1 MGDFKYSV
9 TAAAINLADDAPWKK
24 IQKNT
29 FTRWCNEHLKSVEL
43 QISDLKF
50 DLSDGLILISL
61 LEVLSHKRMFR
72 KYHARPTFRQLKLDN
87 VSVALEFLDHE
98 KVKLVSIDSKAIVDG
113 NLKLILG
120 LVWTLIQHYSIS
132 TPVWE
137 DEANESVSK
146 LTPEMRLL
154 GWIQNKVP
162 ELPITNFSQDWQ
174 DGKALGA
181 LVDGLAPGLCPDWES
196 WDTVHRVSNTKEAMQ
211 QADDWLG
218 IPQLIAPEEILDPA
232 VDEQSVM
239 TYLSLFPKARLK
251 PGAPL
256 KPNKVPKPKACRA
269 TGRGLQSKGIRVG
282 QLAQFKVDTHKAGPG
297 NLEVNIRDPNGKE
310 VAVTQ
315 KDTHEGVYTFE
326 YTPTATG
333 DHTVEITWVGQHI
346 AKSPFKV
353 HVGSKAGPQKIRA
366 WGPGLEGGTVGLSAD
381 FLVESVGADSGMLG
395 FAIEGPS
402 KAKIE
407 CDDCNDGSCL
417 VRFWSTEAGEYAVH
431 IMCDDEEIQDSPFMT
446 SIRPKR
452 KDFHPEKV
460 TVEGPGVS
468 QIGCI
473 VNLRT
478 KFTVDTRR
486 AGEGELKVYAQRA
499 DGECVDVIVASEQ
512 SGVFVCSYIPSSL
525 SKHTIAVAWGGV
537 MVPGSPFIVTPR
549 KIKITPCSP
558 VWFKPDG
565 SEIYYSDDVMD
576 LDEDFPDNVRPGGHG
591 ELVMNIV
598 SPSNFQAD
606 ATKVRAHGSGLKEG
620 FVGEQAEFIIDTSRA
635 GSGRL
640 AIRVDGPC
648 EVALQC
654 LDNQDG
660 TCTVFYLPKEHG
672 MYKINVLFDNSHITG
687 SPFQSVIQKQIDPSK
702 VLVTDLD
709 LLQGR
714 VGEPCIVNINC
725 PMAGSGAPS
734 VQAVSDSAVIVQT
747 EVKENE
753 DGTYTAVYVPLT
765 GGVYTLF
772 LKYGEKEVP
781 FRKVMVNP
789 KVYKSHVK
797 VSRQGVVVSDWE
809 TDTCQVVANGL
820 GLQKGLTGHPNVFHV
835 NASRSSV
842 DDLDITVEGPS
853 ECKVTCEDS
862 GEFMYNVE
870 YTPSV
875 PGDYKVTITCG
886 ENHIPGSPFIASV
899 KDFSSTVDSGVCL
912 QSGICVSTNTDTHGT
927 EVPEIKY
934 SGQGIYRSSPPPS
947 VEDTDSFIDPQRPCG
962 SSSPIQFQTLPSR
975 DRNTENPSGRGGDMA
990 EVIVPGFKGGIC
1002 GKTPQ
1007 SFTIDC
1013 SSSGETPETVA
1024 VVRPDGSLELL
1035 EVTDSGDGSYTV
1047 VYLPT
1052 MDGCHLLM
1060 VKFTNDESFNR
1071 QFKFEVLPI
1080 DDNAQVDVSG
1090 PGLTSGVCAWRPQT
1104 FTVDCTCTRKVPQF
1118 VAIMTPDGLTETIE
1132 VEDNGDWTYT
1142 VNYTPSMEG
1151 LHSLMVKYAEDH
1163 SFCSP
1168 FHFHVLP
1175 VPYSDDKH
1183 CGGKGFRNGTAVFEL
1198 GLEAQVCVNTPQ
1210 TFTINGSSTGEPP
1223 ETVAVVTPDG
1233 KIKLLNAKDN
1243 GDDTYLVSYSSS
1255 AEGAHSI
1262 MVKYTSD
1269 DSFRSL
1275 LRFHAIPS
1283 HYDSSVK
1290 DVLNKEEHWS
1300 QEESVHAKAPPILA
1314 NGCSVAPET
1323 VATVTANAPNRS
1335 IKLAHVMEN
1344 KDRTCAPDME
1354 GCNSVMDK
1362 YINEETLRSISEF
1375 PEDLTVGHTEPKIC
1389 AQIPQSYKIS
1399 CSKSGKPPECALM
1412 ISPNGKTELT
1422 EVKENADGTYS
1433 VKYSPNIEGLHS
1445 LMIKYVDDESYC
1457 NALRFHVLPHSAVKD
1472 QHVTNAT
1479 EVCGGQLK
1487 EDICAQTPRTFT
1499 TCCKTS
1505 EAPEIDPMKADG
1517 STKLVK
1523 VLNNENKINAVKHT
1537 PSAEGLHSSAIRD
1550 RSEEDFQSHQPP
1562 SSCKPQGFQ
1571 NKVEGRN
1578 VIPLGT
1584 INQAG
1589 FLSCDIV
1596 LPSDL
1601 SEGEITGEVITP
1613 SGKTA
1618 QPSVIDNKDGTIML
1632 KFDPSEEGLHQLL
1645 IKSSRNDLPELP
1657 MQYYANSLPNRS
1669 TMAYGRGLVYGI
1681 ADETATFTICQE
1693 DSASSELDITIEGPS
1708 EADVCCL
1715 DNEDGSCTVSYF
1727 PTEPGDYE
1735 IQIQND
1741 NVPIRG
1747 SPFKS
1752 RIADG
1757 NVRRSQVKLG
1767 SAADFTLDITEDD
1780 ISQLSASIMSPAGNN
1795 VPCLLKTQ
1803 PDSHLGVSFIPR
1815 ETGEHLVSI
1824 MKDGEHVSNS
1834 PISLSI
1840 SQAEIGDT
1848 SKVKAFGPGLHTG
1861 HTFCTSEFVV
1871 DTWDAG
1877 YGGLTVVIE
1886 GPSKVDV
1893 HTEELEHGTCNIS
1906 YCPIKAGNYKISIKF
1921 SDEHIPGSPFTAV
1934 VTDRVLM
1941 RENIT
1946 YNQKAAP
1953 IASIGSECSLAFK
1966 IPGTDAETLSA
1977 YVHEPSGRP
1986 GEAVV
1991 VATGSDTYAVSFLA
2005 KEMGVYNVTVN
2016 IQDQTIPGWPLQY
2029 TVGPLGQ
2036 GGCEK
2041 VQVWGQGLQK
2051 ALASVPADFNIW
2063 SREAGAGTLSVSVE
2077 GPGKIELHFDDQL
2090 DGSCIVSYTA
2100 QEPGD
2105 YEVSVMFD
2113 EEHVSQ
2119 SPFYVSVSAA
2129 TDKSLTQG
2137 QNGSAIDHNQM
2148 CNSSERPSLS
2158 DMEMNTTSD
2167 SSAEPVFLSDASK
2180 VICHGPGLSKGFL
2193 GRKNTFYVDCS
2204 KAGRNL
2210 LFVGM
2215 HGPTVPCER
2224 VSIIHVGGHQYRI
2237 NYAVKERGKY
2247 ILAVKWGDEHIPGSP
2262 FHITVL

>member
-29 FTRWCNEHLKSVEL
+29 FTRWCNEHLKSVEM

-72 KYHARPTFRQLKLDN
+72 KYHTRPTFRQLKLDN
-87 VSVALEFLDHE
+87 VSVALEFLDCE

-137 DEANESVSK
+137 DEANDSVSK

-181 LVDGLAPGLCPDWES
+181 LVDGVAPGLCPDWES

-256 KPNKVPKPKACRA
+256 KPKKVPKPKACRA
-269 TGRGLQSKGIRVG
+269 TGRGLQSKGMRVG
-282 QLAQFKVDTHKAGPG
+282 QLGQFKVDTHKAGPG
-297 NLEVNIRDPNGKE
+297 NLEVNIIDPSGKE
-310 VAVTQ
+310 VSVTQ
-315 KDTHEGVYTFE
+315 KDAHEGVYTFE
-326 YTPTATG
+326 YTPTAVG
-333 DHTVEITWVGQHI
+333 DHTVDITWVGQHI

-366 WGPGLEGGTVGLSAD
+366 WGPGLEEGTVGLSAD

-402 KAKIE
+402 QAKIE
-407 CDDCNDGSCL
+407 CDDHNDGSCL
-417 VRFWSTEAGEYAVH
+417 VRFWPTEAGEYAVH
-431 IMCDDEEIQDSPFMT
+431 VMCDDEEIQDSPFMT

-452 KDFHPEKV
+452 KDFGPDKV
-460 TVEGPGVS
+460 KVEGPGVS
-468 QIGCI
+468 QTGCM
-473 VNLRT
+473 VNLQT
-478 KFTVDTRR
+478 DFTVDTRQ

-499 DGECVDVIVASEQ
+499 GGECVDVVVSSEQ

-565 SEIYYSDDVMD
+565 SEMYYSDDEMD
-576 LDEDFPDNVRPGGHG
+576 LDEDFPENVRPGGHG

-598 SPSNFQAD
+598 SPSNIPAD
-606 ATKVRAHGSGLKEG
+606 ATKVRAHGLGLKEG
-620 FVGEQAEFIIDTSRA
+620 FLGEQAEFIIDTSRA

-648 EVALQC
+648 EVTLQC

-660 TCTVFYLPKEHG
+660 TCTVFYLPTEHG
-672 MYKINVLFDNSHITG
+672 MYTINVLFDNAHITG
-687 SPFQSVIQKQIDPSK
+687 SPFQAVMKKPIDPSK
-702 VLVTDLD
+702 VLVTDTD
-709 LLQGR
+709 LLQGK
-714 VGEPCIVNINC
+714 VGEPCIVNIGC
-725 PMAGSGAPS
+725 AMAGSGAPS
-734 VQAVSDSAVIVQT
+734 VQAVSDSGVIVQT
-747 EVKENE
+747 EVRENE

-765 GGVYTLF
+765 GGVYTLL
-772 LKYGEKEVP
+772 LKYGGKEVP
-781 FRKVMVNP
+781 FRKVMVDP
-789 KVYKSHVK
+789 KTYKSHVK
-797 VSRQGVVVSDWE
+797 VSRQGAVDGDRES
-809 TDTCQVVANGL
+809 DTCQVVANGL
-820 GLQKGLTGHPNVFHV
+820 GLQKGLTGHPNVFCV
-835 NASRSSV
+835 NTRSSV

-853 ECKVTCEDS
+853 ECQVTCKDS
-862 GEFMYNVE
+862 GEGMINVE

-875 PGDYKVTITCG
+875 PGDYKITITCG
-886 ENHIPGSPFIASV
+886 ENNIPGSPFIASV
-899 KDFSSTVDSGVCL
+899 KDVSDTAD
-912 QSGICVSTNTDTHGT
+912 SGICLSTNTVNH
-927 EVPEIKY
+927 VPAIKY
-934 SGQGIYRSSPPPS
+934 SGDGIFRSSPHPS
-947 VEDTDSFIDPQRPCG
+947 MEDRVSFIDPQNAYG
-962 SSSPIQFQTLPSR
+962 SSSPILFQVLSNCDHNTELPSAHGV
-975 DRNTENPSGRGGDMA
+975 NMA
-990 EVIVPGFKGGIC
+990 EIIVPGIKGGIC
-1002 GKTPQ
+1002 SRTPQ

-1024 VVRPDGSLELL
+1024 VVRPDGSMELL
-1035 EVTDSGDGSYTV
+1035 ELTNNGDGSYSV

-1052 MDGCHLLM
+1052 MDGCHLLG
-1060 VKFTNDESFNR
+1060 VKFTNEESFNR

-1080 DDNAQVDVSG
+1080 DATSEVNVSG
-1090 PGLTSGVCAWRPQT
+1090 PGLTSEMCAQRPQT
-1104 FTVDCTCTRKVPQF
+1104 FTVDCTTTRKVPQF
-1118 VAIMTPDGLTETIE
+1118 VAIITPDGVTETIE
-1132 VEDNGDWTYT
+1132 IQDNGDWTCT
-1142 VNYTPSMEG
+1142 VNYTPSVEG
-1151 LHSLMVKYAEDH
+1151 LHSLMVKYAEDD

-1168 FHFHVLP
+1168 FKFHVLP
-1175 VPYSDDKH
+1175 VPDSGDRQ
-1183 CGGKGFRNGTAVFEL
+1183 GSRNGTSVFGL
-1198 GLEAQVCVNTPQ
+1198 DLEAQVYVNTPQ
-1210 TFTINGSSTGEPP
+1210 TFTIDASSAGEPP

-1233 KIKLLNAKDN
+1233 KIKLLSAKDN
-1243 GDDTYLVSYSSS
+1243 RDGTYSVSYSSS
-1255 AEGAHSI
+1255 VEGSHSI
-1262 MVKYTSD
+1262 MVKYAND

-1283 HYDSSVK
+1283 HSGRSDE
-1290 DVLNKEEHWS
+1290 DVLHKQELWS
-1300 QEESVHAKAPPILA
+1300 QEGSVHAPQTVA
-1314 NGCSVAPET
+1314 NGCCVAPET
-1323 VATVTANAPNRS
+1323 VTTVKANVQNRS
-1335 IKLAHVMEN
+1335 IKLADVMDN
-1344 KDRTCAPDME
+1344 KDGTCTPNMQ
-1354 GCNSVMDK
+1354 GSNTVMDE
-1362 YINEETLRSISEF
+1362 YSSEETMRSLSEF
-1375 PEDLTVGHTEPKIC
+1375 QADLTVENTEQIC
-1389 AQIPQSYKIS
+1389 AQVPQSFKIN
-1399 CSKSGKPPECALM
+1399 CSRSGKPPECALM
-1412 ISPNGKTELT
+1412 ITPNGKAELT

-1433 VKYSPNIEGLHS
+1433 VKYSPTIEGLHS
-1445 LMIKYVDDESYC
+1445 LMVKYVDDDSYC
-1457 NALRFHVLPHSAVKD
+1457 NPLRFHVLPHSARKD
-1472 QHVTNAT
+1472 QHVTNT
-1479 EVCGGQLK
+1479 NEVCSGQL
-1487 EDICAQTPRTFT
+1487 EENVCAQIPQTFP
-1499 TCCKTS
+1499 TCCNTS
-1505 EAPEIDPMKADG
+1505 EAPETALMEADG
-1517 STKLVK
+1517 TANLEA
-1523 VLNNENKINAVKHT
+1523 LNNENMINAAKHK
-1537 PSAEGLHSSAIRD
+1537 PSPEGFHSSAVRNPT
-1550 RSEEDFQSHQPP
+1550 EEDFQSHPP
-1562 SSCKPQGFQ
+1562 SSSHKPQGFQ

-1578 VIPLGT
+1578 VIPLGA

-1589 FLSCDIV
+1589 FMSCGIV

-1601 SEGEITGEVITP
+1601 SEDEITGEVIMP
-1613 SGKTA
+1613 SGKMA
-1618 QPSVIDNKDGTIML
+1618 QPDVIDNKDGTITL
-1632 KFDPSEEGLHQLL
+1632 RFDPSEEGLHQLL

-1657 MQYYANSLPNRS
+1657 LQYYANGLANRS
-1669 TMAYGRGLVYGI
+1669 TMAYGHGLVYGI
-1681 ADETATFTICQE
+1681 ANETATFTICQE

-1715 DNEDGSCTVSYF
+1715 DNEDGTCTVSYF

-1735 IQIQND
+1735 IQIQHD
-1741 NVPIRG
+1741 DMPIQG
-1747 SPFKS
+1747 SPFKAK
-1752 RIADG
+1752 IADG
-1757 NVRRSQVKLG
+1757 NMRRSQVKLG
-1767 SAADFTLDITEDD
+1767 SAVDFTLDITEED
-1780 ISQLSASIMSPAGNN
+1780 ISQLSASIMSPTGNN

-1803 PDSHLGVSFIPR
+1803 PDSHLGVSFIPK
-1815 ETGEHLVSI
+1815 EAGEHLVSI
-1824 MKDGEHVSNS
+1824 MKEGKHVSNS

-1840 SQAEIGDT
+1840 SQAEVGDR
-1848 SKVKAFGPGLHTG
+1848 SKVKAFGPGLHSG
-1861 HTFCTSEFVV
+1861 HTFCMSEFVV

-1886 GPSKVDV
+1886 GPCKVDV
-1893 HTEELEHGTCNIS
+1893 HTKELEHGTCNIS

-1934 VTDRVLM
+1934 VTDRGLM

-1953 IASIGSECSLAFK
+1953 IASTGSECSLAFK

-1977 YVHEPSGRP
+1977 YVHEPSGSP
-1986 GEAVV
+1986 GEAVI

-2016 IQDQTIPGWPLQY
+2016 HQGQTVPGWPLQY
-2029 TVGPLGQ
+2029 TVGPFGQ

-2090 DGSCIVSYTA
+2090 DGSCIVSYTV

-2129 TDKSLTQG
+2129 TDKI
-2137 QNGSAIDHNQM
+2137 IDHNQM
-2148 CNSSERPSLS
+2148 CNSYEEPSLS
-2158 DMEMNTTSD
+2158 DTEINTTSD

-2204 KAGRNL
+2204 KAGQNL

-2215 HGPTVPCER
+2215 HGPTIPCER
-2224 VSIIHVGGHQYRI
+2224 VSIIHMGGHQYRI

>member
-1 MGDFKYSV
+1 MMGDFKYSV

-43 QISDLKF
+43 QICDLKF

-72 KYHARPTFRQLKLDN
+72 KYHTRPTFRQLKLDN

-146 LTPEMRLL
+146 KTPEMRLL

-256 KPNKVPKPKACRA
+256 KPKKVPKPKACRA
-269 TGRGLQSKGIRVG
+269 TGRGLQSKGMRVG

-315 KDTHEGVYTFE
+315 KDAHEGIYTFE
-326 YTPTATG
+326 YTPTDTG

-402 KAKIE
+402 QAKIE
-407 CDDCNDGSCL
+407 CDDHNDGSCL
-417 VRFWSTEAGEYAVH
+417 VRFWPTEAGEYAVH
-431 IMCDDEEIQDSPFMT
+431 VMCDDEEIQDSPFMT

-460 TVEGPGVS
+460 KVEGPGVS
-468 QIGCI
+468 QTGCI
-473 VNLRT
+473 VNLRAE
-478 KFTVDTRR
+478 FTVDTRR

-499 DGECVDVIVASEQ
+499 DGEFVDVIVASEQ

-525 SKHTIAVAWGGV
+525 SKHTIAVTWGGV
-537 MVPGSPFIVTPR
+537 MVPSSPFIVTPR
-549 KIKITPCSP
+549 RIKITPCSP

-565 SEIYYSDDVMD
+565 SEIYYSDDEMD
-576 LDEDFPDNVRPGGHG
+576 LDEDFPENVRPGGHG

-598 SPSNFQAD
+598 SPSNIQTD
-606 ATKVRAHGSGLKEG
+606 ATKVRAHGPGLKEG
-620 FVGEQAEFIIDTSRA
+620 FLGEQAEFIIDTSRA

-648 EVALQC
+648 EVTLQC

-660 TCTVFYLPKEHG
+660 TCTVFYLPTEHG

-687 SPFQSVIQKQIDPSK
+687 SPFQSVIQKRIDSSK

-725 PMAGSGAPS
+725 PMAGSGALS
-734 VQAVSDSAVIVQT
+734 VQAVSDSGVIVQT

-765 GGVYTLF
+765 GGVYTLL
-772 LKYGEKEVP
+772 LKYGGKEVP
-781 FRKVMVNP
+781 FRKIMVNP

-853 ECKVTCEDS
+853 ECQVTCKVS
-862 GEFMYNVE
+862 GEGMYNVE

-875 PGDYKVTITCG
+875 SGDYKITITCG

-899 KDFSSTVDSGVCL
+899 KDVSSTADSGVCL
-912 QSGICVSTNTDTHGT
+912 QSGICVSTNTDTHST

-934 SGQGIYRSSPPPS
+934 SGDGIYRSSPPPS
-947 VEDTDSFIDPQRPCG
+947 MEDADSFIDPQRPCG
-962 SSSPIQFQTLPSR
+962 SSSPIQALLNC
-975 DRNTENPSGRGGDMA
+975 DRNTELPSAHGGDMA

-1002 GKTPQ
+1002 GRTPQ
-1007 SFTIDC
+1007 SFRIDC

-1024 VVRPDGSLELL
+1024 VVRPDGSIELL

-1071 QFKFEVLPI
+1071 QFEFEVLPI
-1080 DDNAQVDVSG
+1080 DDTAQVDVSG
-1090 PGLTSGVCAWRPQT
+1090 PGLTSGMCAWRPQT

-1142 VNYTPSMEG
+1142 VNYTPSVEG
-1151 LHSLMVKYAEDH
+1151 IHSLMVKYAEDD

-1175 VPYSDDKH
+1175 VPNSDDKH
-1183 CGGKGFRNGTAVFEL
+1183 CGGKGSRNGTAVLGL

-1210 TFTINGSSTGEPP
+1210 TFAINGSSTGEPP

-1233 KIKLLNAKDN
+1233 KIKLLKAKDN
-1243 GDDTYLVSYSSS
+1243 GDGTYLVSYSSS
-1255 AEGAHSI
+1255 AEGSHSI

-1283 HYDSSVK
+1283 HSGSSVK
-1290 DVLNKEEHWS
+1290 DVLNKEELSS
-1300 QEESVHAKAPPILA
+1300 QVGSVHAKAPQIFA

-1323 VATVTANAPNRS
+1323 VTTVKANTPNRS
-1335 IKLAHVMEN
+1335 IKLAGVMDNE
-1344 KDRTCAPDME
+1344 DRTCAPNME

-1362 YINEETLRSISEF
+1362 YSSEESLRS
-1375 PEDLTVGHTEPKIC
+1375 P
-1389 AQIPQSYKIS
+1389 
-1399 CSKSGKPPECALM
+1399 
-1412 ISPNGKTELT
+1412 
-1422 EVKENADGTYS
+1422 
-1433 VKYSPNIEGLHS
+1433 
-1445 LMIKYVDDESYC
+1445 
-1457 NALRFHVLPHSAVKD
+1457 LRFHVLPHSAMKD

-1487 EDICAQTPRTFT
+1487 EDVCAQTPQTFT
-1499 TCCKTS
+1499 TCSNTS
-1505 EAPEIDPMKADG
+1505 EAPEIDLKKADG

-1523 VLNNENKINAVKHT
+1523 VLNNENKISAAKHS
-1537 PSAEGLHSSAIRD
+1537 PSAEGSHSSAVRNP
-1550 RSEEDFQSHQPP
+1550 SEEDFQSHQP
-1562 SSCKPQGFQ
+1562 SSSFKPQGFQ

-1578 VIPLGT
+1578 VIPLGA

-1596 LPSDL
+1596 MPSDL
-1601 SEGEITGEVITP
+1601 SEGEITGKVITP

-1618 QPSVIDNKDGTIML
+1618 QPSVIDNKDGTIIL

-1645 IKSSRNDLPELP
+1645 IKSSRDDLPELP
-1657 MQYYANSLPNRS
+1657 LQYYANSLANHS
-1669 TMAYGRGLVYGI
+1669 TMAYGHGLVYGI
-1681 ADETATFTICQE
+1681 ANETATFTICQE

-1708 EADVCCL
+1708 EADVRCL
-1715 DNEDGSCTVSYF
+1715 DNEDGTCTVSYF

-1741 NVPIRG
+1741 DVPIRG

-1767 SAADFTLDITEDD
+1767 SAVDFTLDITEED

-1815 ETGEHLVSI
+1815 EAGEHLVSI
-1824 MKDGEHVSNS
+1824 MKDGEHVNNS
-1834 PISLSI
+1834 PISFSI

-1848 SKVKAFGPGLHTG
+1848 SKVKAFGPGLHSG

-1893 HTEELEHGTCNIS
+1893 YTEELEHGTCNIS

-1921 SDEHIPGSPFTAV
+1921 SDEHIPGSPFMAV
-1934 VTDRVLM
+1934 VTNRGLM
-1941 RENIT
+1941 RENVT
-1946 YNQKAAP
+1946 YNQKAAA

-1977 YVHEPSGRP
+1977 YVHEPSGSP
-1986 GEAVV
+1986 GKAVV
-1991 VATGSDTYAVSFLA
+1991 VATGRDTYAVSFLA

-2016 IQDQTIPGWPLQY
+2016 NQDQTIPGWPLQY

-2041 VQVWGQGLQK
+2041 VQVWGRGLQK

-2137 QNGSAIDHNQM
+2137 QNGSVIYHNQM
-2148 CNSSERPSLS
+2148 CNSSEEPSLS
-2158 DMEMNTTSD
+2158 DMEINTSSD
-2167 SSAEPVFLSDASK
+2167 SSAEPVLLSDASK

-2193 GRKNTFYVDCS
+2193 GCKNTFYVDCS

-2224 VSIIHVGGHQYRI
+2224 VSIIHMGGHQYRI

>member
-1 MGDFKYSV
+1 MGDFKGSV
-9 TAAAINLADDAPWKK
+9 TAAAINLAEDAPWKK

-43 QISDLKF
+43 QISELKF

-72 KYHARPTFRQLKLDN
+72 KYHTRPTFRQLKLDN
-87 VSVALEFLDHE
+87 VSVALEFLDRE

-137 DEANESVSK
+137 DEANDSVSK

-251 PGAPL
+251 SGAPL
-256 KPNKVPKPKACRA
+256 KPKKVPKPKACRA
-269 TGRGLQSKGIRVG
+269 TGRGLQSKGMRVG

-297 NLEVNIRDPNGKE
+297 NLEVNIRDPSGKE

-315 KDTHEGVYTFE
+315 KDAHVGVYTFE

-333 DHTVEITWVGQHI
+333 DHTVDITWVNQHI

-381 FLVESVGADSGMLG
+381 FLVESVDADSGMLG

-402 KAKIE
+402 QAKIE
-407 CDDCNDGSCL
+407 CVDHNDGSCL
-417 VRFWSTEAGEYAVH
+417 VRFWPTEAGEYAVH
-431 IMCDDEEIQDSPFMT
+431 VMCDDEEIQDSPFMT

-452 KDFHPEKV
+452 KDFHPDKV
-460 TVEGPGVS
+460 KVEGPGVS
-468 QIGCI
+468 QTGCI
-473 VNLRT
+473 ANLRT
-478 KFTVDTRR
+478 EFTVDTKR

-499 DGECVDVIVASEQ
+499 DGEFVDVIVASEQ
-512 SGVFVCSYIPSSL
+512 SGVIVCSYIPSSL

-549 KIKITPCSP
+549 RIKITPCSP

-565 SEIYYSDDVMD
+565 SEMYYSDDEMD
-576 LDEDFPDNVRPGGHG
+576 LDEDFPENFGHG

-598 SPSNFQAD
+598 SPSNIQAD
-606 ATKVRAHGSGLKEG
+606 ATKVKAHGPGLKEG
-620 FVGEQAEFIIDTSRA
+620 FLGEQAEFIIDTSRA

-640 AIRVDGPC
+640 AVRVDGPC
-648 EVALQC
+648 EVTLQC

-660 TCTVFYLPKEHG
+660 TCTLFYLPTEHG

-687 SPFQSVIQKQIDPSK
+687 SPFQAVIQKPIDPSK

-709 LLQGR
+709 LLQGK
-714 VGEPCIVNINC
+714 VGEPCIVNIDC
-725 PMAGSGAPS
+725 AIAGSGAPS
-734 VQAVSDSAVIVQT
+734 VQAISDSGVIVQT

-765 GGVYTLF
+765 GGVYTLL
-772 LKYGEKEVP
+772 LKYGGKEVP

-789 KVYKSHVK
+789 KVCKSHVK
-797 VSRQGVVVSDWE
+797 VSRQGVVVSDCE

-820 GLQKGLTGHPNVFHV
+820 GLQKGLTGHPNVFSV
-835 NASRSSV
+835 NARSSV
-842 DDLDITVEGPS
+842 DDLDITVEGLS
-853 ECKVTCEDS
+853 ECHVTCKDS
-862 GEFMYNVE
+862 GEGMYNVE

-875 PGDYKVTITCG
+875 PGDYKITITCG

-899 KDFSSTVDSGVCL
+899 KDVSITADSGVCL
-912 QSGICVSTNTDTHGT
+912 QSGICASTNTDTHGSG
-927 EVPEIKY
+927 VPEIKY
-934 SGQGIYRSSPPPS
+934 SEDGIYRSCPPPS
-947 VEDTDSFIDPQRPCG
+947 MEDRDSFIGPQRPCG
-962 SSSPIQFQTLPSR
+962 SSNPIQFQALPNC
-975 DRNTENPSGRGGDMA
+975 DRNTELPSARGGNMA
-990 EVIVPGFKGGIC
+990 EIIVPGIKGGIC
-1002 GKTPQ
+1002 ARTPQ

-1024 VVRPDGSLELL
+1024 VMRPDGSMELL
-1035 EVTDSGDGSYTV
+1035 ELTYSGDGSYTV

-1071 QFKFEVLPI
+1071 QFGFEVLPI
-1080 DDNAQVDVSG
+1080 DDTAQVDVSG
-1090 PGLTSGVCAWRPQT
+1090 PGLTSGMCAWRPQI

-1151 LHSLMVKYAEDH
+1151 LHSLMVKYAEDN

-1168 FHFHVLP
+1168 FNFHVLP
-1175 VPYSDDKH
+1175 VPNSDDKH
-1183 CGGKGFRNGTAVFEL
+1183 CGGKGSKNGTPVFGL

-1233 KIKLLNAKDN
+1233 KVKLLNAKDN
-1243 GDDTYLVSYSSS
+1243 GDGTYLVSYSSS
-1255 AEGAHSI
+1255 AEGSHSI
-1262 MVKYTSD
+1262 MVKYSSD

-1283 HYDSSVK
+1283 HSGSNVK
-1290 DVLNKEEHWS
+1290 DVLNKEELSS
-1300 QEESVHAKAPPILA
+1300 QEGSVHAKAPQIFA

-1323 VATVTANAPNRS
+1323 VTTVKANTQNRS
-1335 IKLAHVMEN
+1335 INLADVMDNE
-1344 KDRTCAPDME
+1344 DRTCAPNME
-1354 GCNSVMDK
+1354 GSNSVMDK
-1362 YINEETLRSISEF
+1362 YSSEETFRSNSEF
-1375 PEDLTVGHTEPKIC
+1375 PEDLTVEHTEPKVC
-1389 AQIPQSYKIS
+1389 AQIPQSFKIN
-1399 CSKSGKPPECALM
+1399 CSKSGKPPACVLM
-1412 ISPNGKTELT
+1412 ITPNGKTELT

-1433 VKYSPNIEGLHS
+1433 VKYFPNIEGLHS
-1445 LMIKYVDDESYC
+1445 LMVKYADEESYC
-1457 NALRFHVLPHSAVKD
+1457 NPLRFHVLPHSAMKD
-1472 QHVTNAT
+1472 QHVTNTT

-1487 EDICAQTPRTFT
+1487 EDVCAQIPQDFT
-1499 TCCKTS
+1499 TCCNTS
-1505 EAPEIDPMKADG
+1505 EAPEIELMKADG
-1517 STKLVK
+1517 STKLVE
-1523 VLNNENKINAVKHT
+1523 VLNNESKISAAKHK
-1537 PSAEGLHSSAIRD
+1537 PSAEGSHSSAVRNP
-1550 RSEEDFQSHQPP
+1550 SEEDFQSHQPS

-1578 VIPLGT
+1578 VNPLGA

-1596 LPSDL
+1596 LPSNL

-1613 SGKTA
+1613 SGKTT
-1618 QPSVIDNKDGTIML
+1618 QPNVIDDKDGTIIL

-1645 IKSSRNDLPELP
+1645 IKSSRSDLPELP
-1657 MQYYANSLPNRS
+1657 LQYYANSLANRS
-1669 TMAYGRGLVYGI
+1669 SMAYGRGLVYGI
-1681 ADETATFTICQE
+1681 ANETATFTICQE

-1708 EADVCCL
+1708 EADVRCV
-1715 DNEDGSCTVSYF
+1715 DNEDGTCTVSYF

-1735 IQIQND
+1735 IQIQHD
-1741 NVPIRG
+1741 DVPIRG

-1767 SAADFTLDITEDD
+1767 SAVDFTLDITEED
-1780 ISQLSASIMSPAGNN
+1780 ISQLSASIMSPAGNY

-1815 ETGEHLVSI
+1815 EAGEHLVSI

-1848 SKVKAFGPGLHTG
+1848 SKVKAFGTGLHTG
-1861 HTFCTSEFVV
+1861 RTFCTSEFVV

-1934 VTDRVLM
+1934 VTDRGFM

-1953 IASIGSECSLAFK
+1953 IASVGSECSLAFK
-1966 IPGTDAETLSA
+1966 IPGTDAQTLSA

-1986 GEAVV
+1986 GEAVI

-2005 KEMGVYNVTVN
+2005 KEKGVYNVTVN
-2016 IQDQTIPGWPLQY
+2016 NQDQTIPGWPLQY

-2041 VQVWGQGLQK
+2041 VQVWGKGLQK

-2063 SREAGAGTLSVSVE
+2063 SREAGTGTLSVSVE

-2119 SPFYVSVSAA
+2119 SPFYVTVSAG
-2129 TDKSLTQG
+2129 TDKSLSQG
-2137 QNGSAIDHNQM
+2137 QNCSAVDHNQM
-2148 CNSSERPSLS
+2148 CNSYEEPSLS
-2158 DMEMNTTSD
+2158 DMEINTTSD

-2204 KAGRNL
+2204 KAGQNL

-2224 VSIIHVGGHQYRI
+2224 VSIIHMGGHQYRI

>member
-1 MGDFKYSV
+1 MGDFKGSV
-9 TAAAINLADDAPWKK
+9 TAAAINLAEDAPWKK

-43 QISDLKF
+43 QISELKF

-72 KYHARPTFRQLKLDN
+72 KYHTRPTFRQLKLDN
-87 VSVALEFLDHE
+87 VSVALEFLDRE

-137 DEANESVSK
+137 DEANDSVSK

-251 PGAPL
+251 SGAPL
-256 KPNKVPKPKACRA
+256 KPKKVPKPKACRA
-269 TGRGLQSKGIRVG
+269 TGRGLQSKGMRVG

-297 NLEVNIRDPNGKE
+297 NLEVNIRDPSGKE

-315 KDTHEGVYTFE
+315 KDAHVGVYTFE

-333 DHTVEITWVGQHI
+333 DHTVDITWVNQHI

-381 FLVESVGADSGMLG
+381 FLVESVDADSGMLG

-402 KAKIE
+402 QAKIE
-407 CDDCNDGSCL
+407 CVDHNDGSCL
-417 VRFWSTEAGEYAVH
+417 VRFWPTEAGEYAVH
-431 IMCDDEEIQDSPFMT
+431 VMCDDEEIQDSPFMT

-452 KDFHPEKV
+452 KDFHPDKV
-460 TVEGPGVS
+460 KVEGPGVS
-468 QIGCI
+468 QTGCI
-473 VNLRT
+473 ANLRT
-478 KFTVDTRR
+478 EFTVDTKR

-499 DGECVDVIVASEQ
+499 DGEFVDVIVASEQ
-512 SGVFVCSYIPSSL
+512 SGVIVCSYIPSSL

-549 KIKITPCSP
+549 RIKITPCSP

-565 SEIYYSDDVMD
+565 SEMYYSDDEMD
-576 LDEDFPDNVRPGGHG
+576 LDEDFPENFGHG

-598 SPSNFQAD
+598 SPSNIQAD
-606 ATKVRAHGSGLKEG
+606 ATKVKAHGPGLKEG
-620 FVGEQAEFIIDTSRA
+620 FLGEQAEFIIDTSRA

-640 AIRVDGPC
+640 AVRVDGPC
-648 EVALQC
+648 EVTLQC

-660 TCTVFYLPKEHG
+660 TCTLFYLPTEHG

-687 SPFQSVIQKQIDPSK
+687 SPFQAVIQKPIDPSK

-709 LLQGR
+709 LLQGK
-714 VGEPCIVNINC
+714 VGEPCIVNIDC
-725 PMAGSGAPS
+725 AIAGSGAPS
-734 VQAVSDSAVIVQT
+734 VQAISDSGVIVQT

-765 GGVYTLF
+765 GGVYTLL
-772 LKYGEKEVP
+772 LKYGGKEVP

-789 KVYKSHVK
+789 KVCKSHVK
-797 VSRQGVVVSDWE
+797 VSRQGVVVSDCE

-820 GLQKGLTGHPNVFHV
+820 GLQKGLTGHPNVFSV

-842 DDLDITVEGPS
+842 DDLDITVEGLS
-853 ECKVTCEDS
+853 ECHVTCKDS
-862 GEFMYNVE
+862 GEGMYNVE

-875 PGDYKVTITCG
+875 PGDYKITITCG

-899 KDFSSTVDSGVCL
+899 KDVSITADSGVCL
-912 QSGICVSTNTDTHGT
+912 QSGICASTNTDTHGSG
-927 EVPEIKY
+927 VPEIKY
-934 SGQGIYRSSPPPS
+934 SEDGIYRSCPPPS
-947 VEDTDSFIDPQRPCG
+947 MEDRDSFIGPQRPCG
-962 SSSPIQFQTLPSR
+962 SSNPIQFQALPNC
-975 DRNTENPSGRGGDMA
+975 DRNTELPSARGGNMA
-990 EVIVPGFKGGIC
+990 EIIVPGIKGGIC
-1002 GKTPQ
+1002 ARTPQ

-1024 VVRPDGSLELL
+1024 VMRPDGSMELL
-1035 EVTDSGDGSYTV
+1035 ELTYSGDGSYTV

-1071 QFKFEVLPI
+1071 QFGFEVLPI
-1080 DDNAQVDVSG
+1080 DDTAQVDVSG
-1090 PGLTSGVCAWRPQT
+1090 PGLTSGMCAWRPQI

-1151 LHSLMVKYAEDH
+1151 LHSLMVKYAEDN

-1168 FHFHVLP
+1168 FNFHVLP
-1175 VPYSDDKH
+1175 VPNSDDKH
-1183 CGGKGFRNGTAVFEL
+1183 CGGKGSKNGTPVFGL

-1233 KIKLLNAKDN
+1233 KVKLLNAKDN
-1243 GDDTYLVSYSSS
+1243 GDGTYLVSYSSS
-1255 AEGAHSI
+1255 AEGSHSI
-1262 MVKYTSD
+1262 MVKYSSD

-1283 HYDSSVK
+1283 HSGSNVK
-1290 DVLNKEEHWS
+1290 DVLNKEELSS
-1300 QEESVHAKAPPILA
+1300 QEGSVHAKAPQIFA

-1323 VATVTANAPNRS
+1323 VTTVKANTQNRS
-1335 IKLAHVMEN
+1335 INLADVMDNE
-1344 KDRTCAPDME
+1344 DRTCAPNME
-1354 GCNSVMDK
+1354 GSNSVMDK
-1362 YINEETLRSISEF
+1362 YSSEETFRSNSEF
-1375 PEDLTVGHTEPKIC
+1375 PEDLTVEHTEPKVC
-1389 AQIPQSYKIS
+1389 AQIPQSFKIN
-1399 CSKSGKPPECALM
+1399 CSKSGKPPACVLM
-1412 ISPNGKTELT
+1412 ITPNGKTELT

-1433 VKYSPNIEGLHS
+1433 VKYFPNIEGLHS
-1445 LMIKYVDDESYC
+1445 LMVKYADEESYC
-1457 NALRFHVLPHSAVKD
+1457 NPLRFHVLPHSAMKD
-1472 QHVTNAT
+1472 QHVTNTT

-1487 EDICAQTPRTFT
+1487 EDVCAQIPQDFT
-1499 TCCKTS
+1499 TCCNTS
-1505 EAPEIDPMKADG
+1505 EAPEIELMKADG
-1517 STKLVK
+1517 STKLVE
-1523 VLNNENKINAVKHT
+1523 VLNNESKISAAKHK
-1537 PSAEGLHSSAIRD
+1537 PSAEGSHSSAVRNP
-1550 RSEEDFQSHQPP
+1550 SEEDFQSHQPS

-1578 VIPLGT
+1578 VNPLGA

-1596 LPSDL
+1596 LPSNL

-1613 SGKTA
+1613 SGKTT
-1618 QPSVIDNKDGTIML
+1618 QPNVIDDKDGTIIL

-1645 IKSSRNDLPELP
+1645 IKSSRSDLPELP
-1657 MQYYANSLPNRS
+1657 LQYYANSLANRS
-1669 TMAYGRGLVYGI
+1669 SMAYGRGLVYGI
-1681 ADETATFTICQE
+1681 ANETATFTICQE

-1708 EADVCCL
+1708 EADVRCV
-1715 DNEDGSCTVSYF
+1715 DNEDGTCTVSYF

-1735 IQIQND
+1735 IQIQHD
-1741 NVPIRG
+1741 DVPIRG

-1767 SAADFTLDITEDD
+1767 SAVDFTLDITEED
-1780 ISQLSASIMSPAGNN
+1780 ISQLSASIMSPAGNY

-1815 ETGEHLVSI
+1815 EAGEHLVSI

-1848 SKVKAFGPGLHTG
+1848 SKVKAFGTGLHTG
-1861 HTFCTSEFVV
+1861 RTFCTSEFVV

-1934 VTDRVLM
+1934 VTDRGFM

-1953 IASIGSECSLAFK
+1953 IASVGSECSLAFK
-1966 IPGTDAETLSA
+1966 IPGTDAQTLSA

-1986 GEAVV
+1986 GEAVI

-2005 KEMGVYNVTVN
+2005 KEKGVYNVTVN
-2016 IQDQTIPGWPLQY
+2016 NQDQTIPGWPLQY

-2041 VQVWGQGLQK
+2041 VQVWGKGLQK

-2063 SREAGAGTLSVSVE
+2063 SREAGTGTLSVSVE

-2119 SPFYVSVSAA
+2119 SPFYVTVSAG
-2129 TDKSLTQG
+2129 TDKSLSQG
-2137 QNGSAIDHNQM
+2137 QNCSAVDHNQM
-2148 CNSSERPSLS
+2148 CNSYEEPSLS
-2158 DMEMNTTSD
+2158 DMEINTTSD

-2204 KAGRNL
+2204 KAGQNL

-2224 VSIIHVGGHQYRI
+2224 VSIIHMGGHQYRI

>member
-1 MGDFKYSV
+1 MGDFKGSV
-9 TAAAINLADDAPWKK
+9 TAAAINLADDALWKK

-43 QISDLKF
+43 QIGDLKF

-72 KYHARPTFRQLKLDN
+72 KYHTRPTFRQLKLDN

-132 TPVWE
+132 TPMWE
-137 DEANESVSK
+137 DEANNSVSK

-256 KPNKVPKPKACRA
+256 KPKKVLKPKACHA
-269 TGRGLQSKGIRVG
+269 TGQGLQSKGMRVG

-297 NLEVNIRDPNGKE
+297 NLEVNIRDPSGKE

-315 KDTHEGVYTFE
+315 KDAHEGVYTFE

-333 DHTVEITWVGQHI
+333 DHTVDITWVGQHI

-402 KAKIE
+402 QAKIE
-407 CDDCNDGSCL
+407 CDDHNDGSCL
-417 VRFWSTEAGEYAVH
+417 VRFWPTEAGEYAVH

-452 KDFHPEKV
+452 KDFRPDQVK
-460 TVEGPGVS
+460 VEGQGVS
-468 QIGCI
+468 QTGCI
-473 VNLRT
+473 LNLQT
-478 KFTVDTRR
+478 EFTVDTRR
-486 AGEGELKVYAQRA
+486 AGEGELKVYARRA
-499 DGECVDVIVASEQ
+499 DGEFVDVIVASEQ

-525 SKHTIAVAWGGV
+525 SKHTIAVAWEGV

-549 KIKITPCSP
+549 RIKITPCSP
-558 VWFKPDG
+558 VLFKPDG
-565 SEIYYSDDVMD
+565 SEMYYSDDEMD
-576 LDEDFPDNVRPGGHG
+576 LDEDFPENVRPGGHG

-598 SPSNFQAD
+598 SPSNIQAD
-606 ATKVRAHGSGLKEG
+606 ATKVRAHGPGLKEG
-620 FVGEQAEFIIDTSRA
+620 FLGEQAEFIIDTSRA

-648 EVALQC
+648 EVTLQC

-660 TCTVFYLPKEHG
+660 TCTVFYLPTEHG

-687 SPFQSVIQKQIDPSK
+687 SPFQSVIQKPIDPSK

-709 LLQGR
+709 LLQGK

-734 VQAVSDSAVIVQT
+734 VQAVSDSGVIVQT

-765 GGVYTLF
+765 AGVYTLL
-772 LKYGEKEVP
+772 LKYGGKEVP

-820 GLQKGLTGHPNVFHV
+820 GLQKGLTGHPNVFRV
-835 NASRSSV
+835 NARSSV

-853 ECKVTCEDS
+853 ECQVTCKDS
-862 GEFMYNVE
+862 GEGMYNVE
-870 YTPSV
+870 YYPSV
-875 PGDYKVTITCG
+875 PGDYKITITCG

-899 KDFSSTVDSGVCL
+899 KDVSSTADSGVCL
-912 QSGICVSTNTDTHGT
+912 QSGICVSSNTDTH
-927 EVPEIKY
+927 VPEIKY
-934 SGQGIYRSSPPPS
+934 SGDEIYRSSPPPS
-947 VEDTDSFIDPQRPCG
+947 MEDTDSFIDPQRPCG
-962 SSSPIQFQTLPSR
+962 SSSPIQFQVLPNC
-975 DRNTENPSGRGGDMA
+975 DRNTELPSSRGGNMA
-990 EVIVPGFKGGIC
+990 KVIIPGIKGGVC
-1002 GKTPQ
+1002 GRTPQ

-1013 SSSGETPETVA
+1013 SSSGETPGTVA
-1024 VVRPDGSLELL
+1024 VVRPDGSIELL

-1052 MDGCHLLM
+1052 MDGCHVLM
-1060 VKFTNDESFNR
+1060 VKFTNDESFHR
-1071 QFKFEVLPI
+1071 
-1080 DDNAQVDVSG
+1080 
-1090 PGLTSGVCAWRPQT
+1090 C
-1104 FTVDCTCTRKVPQF
+1104 
-1118 VAIMTPDGLTETIE
+1118 
-1132 VEDNGDWTYT
+1132 
-1142 VNYTPSMEG
+1142 
-1151 LHSLMVKYAEDH
+1151 
-1163 SFCSP
+1163 
-1168 FHFHVLP
+1168 
-1175 VPYSDDKH
+1175 
-1183 CGGKGFRNGTAVFEL
+1183 
-1198 GLEAQVCVNTPQ
+1198 
-1210 TFTINGSSTGEPP
+1210 
-1223 ETVAVVTPDG
+1223 
-1233 KIKLLNAKDN
+1233 
-1243 GDDTYLVSYSSS
+1243 
-1255 AEGAHSI
+1255 
-1262 MVKYTSD
+1262 
-1269 DSFRSL
+1269 
-1275 LRFHAIPS
+1275 
-1283 HYDSSVK
+1283 
-1290 DVLNKEEHWS
+1290 
-1300 QEESVHAKAPPILA
+1300 
-1314 NGCSVAPET
+1314 
-1323 VATVTANAPNRS
+1323 
-1335 IKLAHVMEN
+1335 
-1344 KDRTCAPDME
+1344 DM
-1354 GCNSVMDK
+1354 
-1362 YINEETLRSISEF
+1362 
-1375 PEDLTVGHTEPKIC
+1375 
-1389 AQIPQSYKIS
+1389 
-1399 CSKSGKPPECALM
+1399 
-1412 ISPNGKTELT
+1412 
-1422 EVKENADGTYS
+1422 
-1433 VKYSPNIEGLHS
+1433 
-1445 LMIKYVDDESYC
+1445 
-1457 NALRFHVLPHSAVKD
+1457 
-1472 QHVTNAT
+1472 
-1479 EVCGGQLK
+1479 
-1487 EDICAQTPRTFT
+1487 
-1499 TCCKTS
+1499 
-1505 EAPEIDPMKADG
+1505 
-1517 STKLVK
+1517 
-1523 VLNNENKINAVKHT
+1523 NN
-1537 PSAEGLHSSAIRD
+1537 
-1550 RSEEDFQSHQPP
+1550 SHQPS
-1562 SSCKPQGFQ
+1562 SSCKHQGFQ

-1578 VIPLGT
+1578 VIPLGA

-1596 LPSDL
+1596 LPSEL

-1618 QPSVIDNKDGTIML
+1618 QPSVIDNKDGTIIL
-1632 KFDPSEEGLHQLL
+1632 KFDPSEEGLHQLF

-1657 MQYYANSLPNRS
+1657 LQYYANSLANRS

-1681 ADETATFTICQE
+1681 ANETATFTICQE

-1708 EADVCCL
+1708 EADVRCV
-1715 DNEDGSCTVSYF
+1715 DNEDGTCTVSYF

-1735 IQIQND
+1735 IQIQTD
-1741 NVPIRG
+1741 DVPIRG

-1767 SAADFTLDITEDD
+1767 SAVDFTLDITEKD

-1815 ETGEHLVSI
+1815 EAGEHLVSI
-1824 MKDGEHVSNS
+1824 MKDGEHVNNS

-1861 HTFCTSEFVV
+1861 QTFCTSEFVV

-1877 YGGLTVVIE
+1877 YGGLTIVIE

-1906 YCPIKAGNYKISIKF
+1906 YCPIKAGNYKIAIKF

-1934 VTDRVLM
+1934 VTDRRLM

-1986 GEAVV
+1986 GEAVIV
-1991 VATGSDTYAVSFLA
+1991 STGSDTYAVSFLA

-2016 IQDQTIPGWPLQY
+2016 NQDQTIPGWPLQY

-2063 SREAGAGTLSVSVE
+2063 SHEAGAGTLSVSVE

-2137 QNGSAIDHNQM
+2137 QNCSAIDHNQM
-2148 CNSSERPSLS
+2148 CDSYEEPSLS
-2158 DMEMNTTSD
+2158 DMEINTTSD
-2167 SSAEPVFLSDASK
+2167 SSAETVFLSDASK
-2180 VICHGPGLSKGFL
+2180 VICHGPGLSKSFL

-2215 HGPTVPCER
+2215 HGPTIPCER
-2224 VSIIHVGGHQYRI
+2224 VSIIHMGGHQYRI
-2237 NYAVKERGKY
+2237 TYAVKERGKY

>member
-1 MGDFKYSV
+1 MGDFKDSV

-29 FTRWCNEHLKSVEL
+29 FTRWCNEHLKSVEM
-43 QISDLKF
+43 QISDLKV

-72 KYHARPTFRQLKLDN
+72 KYHTRPTFRQLKLDN

-137 DEANESVSK
+137 DEANDSVSK

-162 ELPITNFSQDWQ
+162 KLPITNFSQDWQ

-196 WDTVHRVSNTKEAMQ
+196 WDTVHRVNNTKEAMQ

-256 KPNKVPKPKACRA
+256 KPKKVPKPKACRA

-297 NLEVNIRDPNGKE
+297 NLEVNIRDPSGKK
-310 VAVTQ
+310 VSVTQ
-315 KDTHEGVYTFE
+315 KDAHEGVYTFE
-326 YTPTATG
+326 YTPTAAG
-333 DHTVEITWVGQHI
+333 DHTVDITWVGQHI

-366 WGPGLEGGTVGLSAD
+366 WGPGLEEGTVGLSAD

-402 KAKIE
+402 QAKIE
-407 CDDCNDGSCL
+407 CDDHNDGSCL
-417 VRFWSTEAGEYAVH
+417 MRFWPTEAGEYAVH
-431 IMCDDEEIQDSPFMT
+431 VTCDDEEIQDSPFMT

-452 KDFHPEKV
+452 KDFHPDKV
-460 TVEGPGVS
+460 KVEGSGVS
-468 QIGCI
+468 QTGCI

-478 KFTVDTRR
+478 AFIVDTRQ
-486 AGEGELKVYAQRA
+486 AGEGELKVYVQRA
-499 DGECVDVIVASEQ
+499 DGECVDVTVASEQ
-512 SGVFVCSYIPSSL
+512 TGVFVCSYIPSFL

-537 MVPGSPFIVTPR
+537 MVPGSPFIVTPCR
-549 KIKITPCSP
+549 IKITPCSP

-565 SEIYYSDDVMD
+565 SEMYFSDDEMD
-576 LDEDFPDNVRPGGHG
+576 LDEDFPENVRPGGRG
-591 ELVMNIV
+591 ELVINID
-598 SPSNFQAD
+598 SPSNIPTD
-606 ATKVRAHGSGLKEG
+606 ATKVRAHGPGLKEG
-620 FVGEQAEFIIDTSRA
+620 FLGEQAEFIIDTSGA

-640 AIRVDGPC
+640 AIQVVGPC
-648 EVALQC
+648 DVTLQC

-660 TCTVFYLPKEHG
+660 TCTVFYLPTEHG
-672 MYKINVLFDNSHITG
+672 VYTINVLFDNSHITG
-687 SPFQSVIQKQIDPSK
+687 SPFQAVIQKPTDPAK
-702 VLVTDLD
+702 VLVGGTD
-709 LLQGR
+709 LLQGK
-714 VGEPCIVNINC
+714 VGEPCIVNIDC
-725 PMAGSGAPS
+725 EMAGYGAPS
-734 VQAVSDSAVIVQT
+734 VQAVSDSGVIVQT

-765 GGVYTLF
+765 GGVYTLL
-772 LKYGEKEVP
+772 LKCGGKVVP
-781 FRKVMVNP
+781 FRKVMVDP

-797 VSRQGVVVSDWE
+797 VSRKGVVIGERKADMCE
-809 TDTCQVVANGL
+809 VVANGL
-820 GLQKGLTGHPNVFHV
+820 GLQKGLTGHPNVFCV

-853 ECKVTCEDS
+853 ECQVTCRDS
-862 GEFMYNVE
+862 GEGMYNVE

-875 PGDYKVTITCG
+875 PGDYKITITCG
-886 ENHIPGSPFIASV
+886 ENNIPGSPFIASV
-899 KDFSSTVDSGVCL
+899 NDASSTADSGICL
-912 QSGICVSTNTDTHGT
+912 QSGICVSANTDTHGT
-927 EVPEIKY
+927 EVPETKY
-934 SGQGIYRSSPPPS
+934 NGDGIYRSSPHPS
-947 VEDTDSFIDPQRPCG
+947 VGDREFFIDPQSPSG
-962 SSSPIQFQTLPSR
+962 SSSPIQFQVMSSC
-975 DRNTENPSGRGGDMA
+975 DQNTELPLAYGVNMA
-990 EVIVPGFKGGIC
+990 EIIVPGVKGGIC
-1002 GKTPQ
+1002 GRTPQ
-1007 SFTIDC
+1007 IFIIDC

-1024 VVRPDGSLELL
+1024 VVRPDGSMELL
-1035 EVTDSGDGSYTV
+1035 ELKNNGDGSYSV

-1052 MDGCHLLM
+1052 MDGCHLLT
-1060 VKFTNDESFNR
+1060 VKFTNEDSFNR
-1071 QFKFEVLPI
+1071 QFKFKVLPI
-1080 DDNAQVDVSG
+1080 DDTTEVNVSG
-1090 PGLTSGVCAWRPQT
+1090 PGLTSGMCVRAPQT
-1104 FTVDCTCTRKVPQF
+1104 FIVDCTSTRKVPQF
-1118 VAIMTPDGLTETIE
+1118 IAIMTPNGLTETIE

-1142 VNYTPSMEG
+1142 VNYTPSVEG
-1151 LHSLMVKYAEDH
+1151 LHSLMVKYAEDD

-1168 FHFHVLP
+1168 FKFHVLP
-1175 VPYSDDKH
+1175 VPDRHSDDKH
-1183 CGGKGFRNGTAVFEL
+1183 RQGSRNGTPVFGL
-1198 GLEAQVCVNTPQ
+1198 DLEAQVCVNTPQ
-1210 TFTINGSSTGEPP
+1210 TFTIDASSTGEPP

-1233 KIKLLNAKDN
+1233 KIKLLNASDN
-1243 GDDTYLVSYSSS
+1243 GDGTYLVSCSSS
-1255 AEGAHSI
+1255 VKGSHSI
-1262 MVKYTSD
+1262 MVKYASD
-1269 DSFRSL
+1269 DSFR
-1275 LRFHAIPS
+1275 RFHAIPS
-1283 HYDSSVK
+1283 NSGRSHK
-1290 DVLNKEEHWS
+1290 DVLNKEELLS
-1300 QEESVHAKAPPILA
+1300 QERSVHTPQTVA
-1314 NGCSVAPET
+1314 NGCGVAPET
-1323 VATVTANAPNRS
+1323 VTTVRANAQNCA
-1335 IKLAHVMEN
+1335 IKLTNVMDNE
-1344 KDRTCAPDME
+1344 DETCAPNME
-1354 GCNSVMDK
+1354 GSNSVIDE
-1362 YINEETLRSISEF
+1362 YSSEETMTSFSAF
-1375 PEDLTVGHTEPKIC
+1375 QADLTVENTEQIC
-1389 AQIPQSYKIS
+1389 AQVPQSFKIN

-1412 ISPNGKTELT
+1412 ITPNGKAELP
-1422 EVKENADGTYS
+1422 EVQKNADGTYS
-1433 VKYSPNIEGLHS
+1433 VKYSPSIEGLHS
-1445 LMIKYVDDESYC
+1445 LMVKYADDDSYC
-1457 NALRFHVLPHSAVKD
+1457 NPLRFNVLPHSGRKD
-1472 QHVTNAT
+1472 QHVTNT
-1479 EVCGGQLK
+1479 NEVCSGQLE
-1487 EDICAQTPRTFT
+1487 EDVCAQTSP
-1499 TCCKTS
+1499 TCCNTS
-1505 EAPEIDPMKADG
+1505 EAPEIDLLKANG
-1517 STKLVK
+1517 TANLE
-1523 VLNNENKINAVKHT
+1523 VLNNENKINATKHK
-1537 PSAEGLHSSAIRD
+1537 PSLEGPHSSAVRNL
-1550 RSEEDFQSHQPP
+1550 SEEDFQSHQP
-1562 SSCKPQGFQ
+1562 SFSHKPQGIQ

-1578 VIPLGT
+1578 VIPLGA

-1589 FLSCDIV
+1589 FMSCDIV

-1601 SEGEITGEVITP
+1601 SEDEITGEVITP

-1618 QPSVIDNKDGTIML
+1618 QPDMIDNKDGTISL
-1632 KFDPSEEGLHQLL
+1632 KFEPSEEGLHQLL

-1657 MQYYANSLPNRS
+1657 LQYYVNSLANRS
-1669 TMAYGRGLVYGI
+1669 TVAYGHGLVYGI
-1681 ADETATFTICQE
+1681 ANETAAFTICQE

-1708 EADVCCL
+1708 EADVHCL
-1715 DNEDGSCTVSYF
+1715 DNEDGTCTVSYF

-1735 IQIQND
+1735 IQIQHD
-1741 NVPIRG
+1741 DVPIRG
-1747 SPFKS
+1747 SPFKAK
-1752 RIADG
+1752 IADG

-1767 SAADFTLDITEDD
+1767 SAVDFTLDITEED
-1780 ISQLSASIMSPAGNN
+1780 ISQLSASIMSPTGND

-1815 ETGEHLVSI
+1815 EAGEHLVSI
-1824 MKDGEHVSNS
+1824 IKDGEHVSNS

-1861 HTFCTSEFVV
+1861 HTFCMSEFVV

-1877 YGGLTVVIE
+1877 YGGLTVAIE

-1893 HTEELEHGTCNIS
+1893 HTAELEHGTCNIS
-1906 YCPIKAGNYKISIKF
+1906 YRPIKAGNYKISIKF

-1934 VTDRVLM
+1934 VTDCGLL

-1977 YVHEPSGRP
+1977 YVHEPSGSP
-1986 GEAVV
+1986 VEAVI

-2005 KEMGVYNVTVN
+2005 KELGVYNVTVN
-2016 IQDQTIPGWPLQY
+2016 QQGQTVPGWPLQY
-2029 TVGPLGQ
+2029 TVGPLGE
-2036 GGCEK
+2036 GGYEK

-2077 GPGKIELHFDDQL
+2077 GPGKIVLHINDQL

-2137 QNGSAIDHNQM
+2137 QNSSAIDHNQM
-2148 CNSSERPSLS
+2148 CNSYEEPSLS
-2158 DMEMNTTSD
+2158 DTEINTTSD

-2193 GRKNTFYVDCS
+2193 GHKNTFYVDCS

-2215 HGPTVPCER
+2215 HGPTIPCER
-2224 VSIIHVGGHQYRI
+2224 VSIIHMGGHQYRI
-2237 NYAVKERGKY
+2237 NYAAKERGKY

>member
-1 MGDFKYSV
+1 MGDFKNSV

-29 FTRWCNEHLKSVEL
+29 FTRWCNEHLKSVEM

-61 LEVLSHKRMFR
+61 LEVLSRKRMFR
-72 KYHARPTFRQLKLDN
+72 KYHTRPTFRQLKLDN

-137 DEANESVSK
+137 DEANDSVSK

-218 IPQLIAPEEILDPA
+218 IPQVIAPEEILDPA

-256 KPNKVPKPKACRA
+256 KPKKVPKPKACRA
-269 TGRGLQSKGIRVG
+269 TGRGLQSKGMRVG

-297 NLEVNIRDPNGKE
+297 NLEVDIRDPSGKK

-315 KDTHEGVYTFE
+315 KDAHEDVYTFE

-333 DHTVEITWVGQHI
+333 DHAVDITWVGQHI

-402 KAKIE
+402 QAKIE
-407 CDDCNDGSCL
+407 CDDHNDGSCL
-417 VRFWSTEAGEYAVH
+417 VRFWPTEAGEYAVH
-431 IMCDDEEIQDSPFMT
+431 VMCDNEEIEDSPFMT

-452 KDFHPEKV
+452 KDFRPDKV
-460 TVEGPGVS
+460 KTEGPGVS
-468 QIGCI
+468 QTGCI
-473 VNLRT
+473 VNLQT
-478 KFTVDTRR
+478 EFTVDTRQ

-499 DGECVDVIVASEQ
+499 DGEFVDVIVASEQ

-549 KIKITPCSP
+549 RIKITPCSP

-565 SEIYYSDDVMD
+565 WEMYYSDDEMD
-576 LDEDFPDNVRPGGHG
+576 LDEDFSENSRPGGHG
-591 ELVMNIV
+591 ELLMNIV
-598 SPSNFQAD
+598 SPSNIQAD
-606 ATKVRAHGSGLKEG
+606 ATKVRAHGPGLKEG
-620 FVGEQAEFIIDTSRA
+620 FLGEQAEFIIDTRRA

-648 EVALQC
+648 EVPLQC

-660 TCTVFYLPKEHG
+660 TCTVFYLPTEHG
-672 MYKINVLFDNSHITG
+672 MHKINVLFDNSHITG
-687 SPFQSVIQKQIDPSK
+687 SPFQAVVQKPTDPSQ
-702 VLVTDLD
+702 VLVTDPD
-709 LLQGR
+709 LLQGK
-714 VGEPCIVNINC
+714 VGEPCIVNIDC
-725 PMAGSGAPS
+725 AIAGSGAPS
-734 VQAVSDSAVIVQT
+734 VQAISDSGVIVQT

-765 GGVYTLF
+765 SGVYTLL
-772 LKYGEKEVP
+772 LKYGGKEVP

-789 KVYKSHVK
+789 KLYKSHVK
-797 VSRQGVVVSDWE
+797 VSRQGVVVCDWE
-809 TDTCQVVANGL
+809 ADSCQVVANGL

-835 NASRSSV
+835 NASKSSV
-842 DDLDITVEGPS
+842 NDLDITVEGPS
-853 ECKVTCEDS
+853 ECQVTCKDS
-862 GEFMYNVE
+862 GEGMYNVE

-875 PGDYKVTITCG
+875 PGDYKITITCG
-886 ENHIPGSPFIASV
+886 ENHIQGSPFIASV
-899 KDFSSTVDSGVCL
+899 MDVSSTADSGVCL
-912 QSGICVSTNTDTHGT
+912 QSGVCLSTNTHDNEMPG
-927 EVPEIKY
+927 IKY
-934 SGQGIYRSSPPPS
+934 SGDGIYRTSSPS
-947 VEDTDSFIDPQRPCG
+947 SLEDRDSFIGPQGLCE
-962 SSSPIQFQTLPSR
+962 SSSPIQFQALPNF
-975 DRNTENPSGRGGDMA
+975 DRETELPAAHGGNMA
-990 EVIVPGFKGGIC
+990 EIIVPGIKGGVC
-1002 GKTPQ
+1002 GRTPQ
-1007 SFTIDC
+1007 RFTIDC
-1013 SSSGETPETVA
+1013 SSTGETPETVA
-1024 VVRPDGSLELL
+1024 VVRPDGTMELL
-1035 EVTDSGDGSYTV
+1035 ELTNSGDGSYTF

-1060 VKFTNDESFNR
+1060 VKFTNEESFNR
-1071 QFKFEVLPI
+1071 HFKFEVLPI
-1080 DDNAQVDVSG
+1080 DDSSQVDVSG
-1090 PGLTSGVCAWRPQT
+1090 PGLTSGMCSWHPQT
-1104 FTVDCTCTRKVPQF
+1104 FTVDCTYTRKVPQL
-1118 VAIMTPDGLTETIE
+1118 VTVMTPDGLTETIE

-1142 VNYTPSMEG
+1142 VNYAPSMEG
-1151 LHSLMVKYAEDH
+1151 LHSLMVKYAEDD

-1168 FHFHVLP
+1168 LNFYVLP
-1175 VPYSDDKH
+1175 VPNADDKH
-1183 CGGKGFRNGTAVFEL
+1183 CGDKSSSNGSPDFGL
-1198 GLEAQVCVNTPQ
+1198 GLEKEVCVNTPQ

-1233 KIKLLNAKDN
+1233 KIKLLNAEDN
-1243 GDDTYLVSYSSS
+1243 GDGTYLVSYSSS
-1255 AEGAHSI
+1255 SEGSHSI

-1275 LRFHAIPS
+1275 LRFHAVPS
-1283 HYDSSVK
+1283 HSGSSDE
-1290 DVLNKEEHWS
+1290 DVSNEEELLS
-1300 QEESVHAKAPPILA
+1300 QEGSVHAKAPQIFA
-1314 NGCSVAPET
+1314 NGCRVAPEN
-1323 VATVTANAPNRS
+1323 VTIMKDNAQNCSTELADVMDNKDQTRAPN
-1335 IKLAHVMEN
+1335 
-1344 KDRTCAPDME
+1344 ME

-1362 YINEETLRSISEF
+1362 YSNEETIRSISEF
-1375 PEDLTVGHTEPKIC
+1375 PEDLTEPKIC
-1389 AQIPQSYKIS
+1389 AQIPQSFKINS
-1399 CSKSGKPPECALM
+1399 SKSGKPPECVLM
-1412 ISPNGKTELT
+1412 ITPNGEAELT
-1422 EVKENADGTYS
+1422 EVEENADGTYA
-1433 VKYSPNIEGLHS
+1433 VKYSPTTEGLHS
-1445 LMIKYVDDESYC
+1445 LVVKYADDESYC
-1457 NALRFHVLPHSAVKD
+1457 NPLRFHVLPHSSMKD
-1472 QHVTNAT
+1472 QHVTSAT

-1487 EDICAQTPRTFT
+1487 EDVCAQVPQTFT
-1499 TCCKTS
+1499 TCCSAS
-1505 EAPEIDPMKADG
+1505 EALDTDLMKADG
-1517 STKLVK
+1517 STNPEMLS
-1523 VLNNENKINAVKHT
+1523 NEIKIGAVKHPPT
-1537 PSAEGLHSSAIRD
+1537 AEGSRSSAIRNA
-1550 RSEEDFQSHQPP
+1550 SEEDFQSHPP
-1562 SSCKPQGFQ
+1562 SSTCKSQGFQ
-1571 NKVEGRN
+1571 NKVESRN
-1578 VIPLGT
+1578 VIPLGA
-1584 INQAG
+1584 INQVG

-1618 QPSVIDNKDGTIML
+1618 QPNMIENEDGTIIL
-1632 KFDPSEEGLHQLL
+1632 KYDPSEEGLHQLL
-1645 IKSSRNDLPELP
+1645 IKSSRNDLAELP
-1657 MQYYANSLPNRS
+1657 LEYYANSLANRS

-1681 ADETATFTICQE
+1681 ANEMATFTICQE

-1708 EADVCCL
+1708 EADVRCL
-1715 DNEDGSCTVSYF
+1715 DNEDGTCTVSYF

-1735 IQIQND
+1735 IQIQHD
-1741 NVPIRG
+1741 DVSIRG
-1747 SPFKS
+1747 SPFKA

-1767 SAADFTLDITEDD
+1767 SAVDFSLDITEED

-1815 ETGEHLVSI
+1815 EAGEHLVSI
-1824 MKDGEHVSNS
+1824 MKDNEHVSNS

-1848 SKVKAFGPGLHTG
+1848 SKVKAFGPGLHKG
-1861 HTFCTSEFVV
+1861 RTFCTSEFVV

-1886 GPSKVDV
+1886 GPCKVDV
-1893 HTEELEHGTCNIS
+1893 HSEELEHGTCNIS

-1934 VTDRVLM
+1934 VTDQGLM
-1941 RENIT
+1941 RENVT
-1946 YNQKAAP
+1946 YNQKAAS

-1966 IPGTDAETLSA
+1966 ISGSDAETLSA

-1986 GEAVV
+1986 GEAVII
-1991 VATGSDTYAVSFLA
+1991 ATGSDTYAVSFLA
-2005 KEMGVYNVTVN
+2005 KETGVYNVTVN
-2016 IQDQTIPGWPLQY
+2016 DQDQTIPGWPLQY

-2090 DGSCIVSYTA
+2090 DGSCVVSYTA

-2105 YEVSVMFD
+2105 YELSVMFD

-2129 TDKSLTQG
+2129 TDENLTQG
-2137 QNGSAIDHNQM
+2137 QNCSDHIQM
-2148 CNSSERPSLS
+2148 CNSHEEPSLS
-2158 DMEMNTTSD
+2158 DTEINTTSD

-2204 KAGRNL
+2204 NAGRNF

-2224 VSIIHVGGHQYRI
+2224 VSIIHMGGHHYRI